1 MKTKI
6 FSIVRIVI
14 AILTFVNMF
23 LAAYEKP
30 TVDAD
35 AYTIYVIISVIA
47 CIGVFVYN
55 TYKNFDVT
63 AEGALGT
70 KITRALKAGAIA
82 SSKVAALLE
91 ESEEEYNGG
100 PDTDNSY

>member
-1 MKTKI
+1 MKPKI
-6 FSIVRIVI
+6 FSIVRVI
-14 AILTFVNMF
+14 ISILTFVNMF

-30 TVDAD
+30 TVEAD
-35 AYTIYVIISVIA
+35 AHTIYVIISVIA
-47 CIGVFVYN
+47 CVGVFVYN

-91 ESEEEYNGG
+91 ESEEECNDG